1 MPTDAG
7 DVAGIAGST
16 MTGAAAGSVFG
27 PWGTLIGGGIGL
39 LSGLFSNSAED
50 EAEALTE
57 LQMQREKIAA
67 GIMNE
72 SRETNLILNA
82 ITVDRQRKQFAQQA
96 FLGSEAI
103 TAGGAISGLM
113 GSSIAK
119 NARASLGQQRASG
132 LQFSMLTEQ
141 LGNQISQLQQ
151 DAVNAKLGITTG
163 SDLPIPDDMM
173 STISETTYNSDG
185 EATNS
190 ASNPGGLPVMSA
202 PSFMAYPSLEAYYAE
217 NPDQMPADEPTT
229 KQAQQPTGRR

>member
-16 MTGAAAGSVFG
+16 MAGAAAGSVFG
-27 PWGTLIGGGIGL
+27 PWGTFIGGGIGFIT
-39 LSGLFSNSAED
+39 GLFGNSAENA
-50 EAEALTE
+50 AEDLSA

-67 GIMNE
+67 GIMGE
-72 SRETNLILNA
+72 ARETGLILNA
-82 ITVDRQRKQFAQQA
+82 LAVDRTRSQYAQKA

-103 TAGGAISGLM
+103 NAAGALTGLM
-113 GSSIAK
+113 GSSITR
-119 NARASLGQQRASG
+119 NARASMGQQRASG

-229 KQAQQPTGRR
+229 KQASQTTGRR